1 MSDPIAIHPSSMRRA
16 VLLIGIAGGV
26 LLGALLWLSKP
37 QTVVEPPTPA
47 PATDKVARVK
57 VDVNQAS
64 REELLGLPGMS
75 PELATKIIQHRPYR
89 KLDDLVSQKVLGKKE
104 FARIREYIVVRRG
117 S

>member
-1 MSDPIAIHPSSMRRA
+1 MRRA

-26 LLGALLWLSKP
+26 LLGVFLWLSKP
-37 QTVVEPPTPA
+37 QTVVEPPAPA
-47 PATDKVARVK
+47 PVADKVARAK

-64 REELLGLPGMS
+64 REELLSLPGMS
-75 PELATKIIQHRPYR
+75 PELAAQIIRHRPYR
-89 KLDDLVSQKVLGKKE
+89 KLDDLVSRKVLGKKE